1 MRQHGC
7 VPAAALRVSLRSS
20 HPLAHKIRHV
30 SRMVRRYVAKQR
42 PQQLVRGHSL
52 VELHHQGIQHFR
64 SAEPLIQRGNLLFFF
79 GHVIRF
85 PFFDSAL
92 FYRHPL
98 PSTWG
103 AASASPFAAAG
114 AARPAPPETFLIR
127 GVKALSTPP
136 GPPTPP
142 PPPRSRSPLKPAPP
156 PTPTAQP
163 RLPLP

>member
-64 SAEPLIQRGNLLFFF
+64 SAEPLIQRGNLIFFF

-103 AASASPFAAAG
+103 AASASPFAAG
-114 AARPAPPETFLIR
+114 DARHPLPSRTFFIRSWNHSSLPPARTTAPTPAPS
-127 GVKALSTPP
+127 V
-136 GPPTPP
+136 
-142 PPPRSRSPLKPAPP
+142 SRSQTAAPP
-156 PTPTAQP
+156 K
-163 RLPLP
+163 

>member
-20 HPLAHKIRHV
+20 HHLAHKIRHV

-64 SAEPLIQRGNLLFFF
+64 SAEPLIQRGNLIFFF

-92 FYRHPL
+92 FYRHLL

-103 AASASPFAAAG
+103 AASASPFAAGDAG
-114 AARPAPPETFLIR
+114 TPPSTPSFIIRGGNAPPLPPAPPT
-127 GVKALSTPP
+127 A
-136 GPPTPP
+136 PTP
-142 PPPRSRSPLKPAPP
+142 A
-156 PTPTAQP
+156 AA
-163 RLPLP
+163 

>member
-64 SAEPLIQRGNLLFFF
+64 SAEPLIQRGNLIFFF

-103 AASASPFAAAG
+103 AASASPFAAGGPGNPLPSATFFIL
-114 AARPAPPETFLIR
+114 PLNAP
-127 GVKALSTPP
+127 S
-136 GPPTPP
+136 PP
-142 PPPRSRSPLKPAPP
+142 PPPPTSPAPP
-156 PTPTAQP
+156 PASAPSN
-163 RLPLP
+163 